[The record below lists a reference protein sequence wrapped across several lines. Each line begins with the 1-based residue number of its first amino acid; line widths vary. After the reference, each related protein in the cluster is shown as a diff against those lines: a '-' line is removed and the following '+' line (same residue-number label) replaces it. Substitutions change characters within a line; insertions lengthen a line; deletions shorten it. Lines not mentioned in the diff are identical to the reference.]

1 VRKMSE
7 RASKERKR
15 GGGERE
21 RESREEETT
30 SELGRN
36 FGNSKKVVPRAGVNP
51 MHVFK
56 NKVN

>member
-1 VRKMSE
+1 MSE

-36 FGNSKKVVPRAGVNP
+36 FGNSKEGCSKGGSKPHAC
-51 MHVFK
+51 F
-56 NKVN
+56 